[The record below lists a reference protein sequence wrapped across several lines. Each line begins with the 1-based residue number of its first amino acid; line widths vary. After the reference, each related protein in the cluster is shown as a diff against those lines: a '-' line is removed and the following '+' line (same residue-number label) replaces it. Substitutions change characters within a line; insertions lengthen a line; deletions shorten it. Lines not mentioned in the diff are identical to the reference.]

1 MTSSGLPAYAEDEM
15 VKEPGETMSNNQQQ
29 IAYHEIDQR
38 RPADTATGVLW
49 VAIPY
54 TTPELTLEA
63 LRHAGAGT
71 DLNVQISLVDIQVVP
86 FPCPLDQPLIDRKFS
101 EGRLRNLFAQTNL
114 AGTTGIV
121 YARDRLEGYRQA
133 LAPASLVILATRKHW
148 WRTREQ
154 KLARSLQK
162 AGHHVMLL
170 RN

>member
-1 MTSSGLPAYAEDEM
+1 MSS
-15 VKEPGETMSNNQQQ
+15 NQQQ

-38 RPADTATGVLW
+38 RVSDTATGVLW

-54 TTPELTLEA
+54 TTAKLTLQA

-71 DLNVQISLVDIQVVP
+71 DLNLHVSLVDIQVVP

-101 EGRLRNLFAQTNL
+101 ERRLRNLFVQTNL
-114 AGTTGIV
+114 PGTTGIV

-133 LAPASLVILATRKHW
+133 LAEASLVILATKKRW

-170 RN
+170 QD